1 MIRVLNIISDTNIG
15 GAGRVLI
22 NYLQYA
28 DRAQFD
34 TAVALPRG
42 SLLKA
47 PLEEL
52 NTTVYEVDGI
62 ADRSYDKEDVKLLR
76 ELIGRV
82 DPDIVHTHG
91 ALSGRIAARQCGKK
105 VVYTRH
111 SALCGKKVVYT
122 RHSAFPVPAKLR
134 YPPGRWVNKWVN
146 EHYADRIIAVSPAAA
161 ANLTDAGISSKR
173 ITVMMNGVAPVAR
186 SAPETCRDFRERY
199 GLSPDVFTA
208 GILARIEPY
217 KGHLHIVEA
226 AQQLKEEGR
235 KLQLLIAGVGG
246 YEEELRGE
254 VSHRGLEDTVFFLGF
269 QTDVAPVLSVL
280 DVQLNASYGTE
291 TSSLSILEGMSMG
304 LPAVVSS
311 YGGNPWLIDDG
322 EDGLI
327 FPNRDS
333 AALARCIARLMD
345 EPETLARMSRR
356 AVEIFQSRFTGE
368 IFAKNVEQVYL
379 DVLKGV
385 PHGTK

>member
-28 DRAQFD
+28 DRRRFD

-62 ADRSYDKEDVKLLR
+62 ADRSYDKGDVKVLQALIR
-76 ELIGRV
+76 EV

-91 ALSGRIAARQCGKK
+91 ALSGRIAAR
-105 VVYTRH
+105 R
-111 SALCGKKVVYT
+111 CGKKVVYT

-161 ANLTDAGISSKR
+161 QNLTDAGISSRR

-186 SAPETCRDFRERY
+186 SSPEVCRDFRGRY
-199 GLSPDVFTA
+199 GLSPEVFTA

-226 AQQLKEEGR
+226 AQQLKGEGR
-235 KLQLLIAGVGG
+235 RLQILIAGVGG

-254 VSHRGLEDTVFFLGF
+254 VARRGLEDTVFFLGF
-269 QTDVAPVLSVL
+269 QSDVAPVLSVL

-304 LPAVVSS
+304 LPAIVSS

-333 AALARCIARLMD
+333 AALAGCIARLMD
-345 EPETLARMSRR
+345 EPETLERMGRR
-356 AVEIFQSRFTGE
+356 AEEIFQARFTGQ

-379 DVLKGV
+379 DLLKGV
-385 PHGTK
+385 SHGEQ

>member
-1 MIRVLNIISDTNIG
+1 M
-15 GAGRVLI
+15 
-22 NYLQYA
+22 
-28 DRAQFD
+28 
-34 TAVALPRG
+34 
-42 SLLKA
+42 
-47 PLEEL
+47 
-52 NTTVYEVDGI
+52 
-62 ADRSYDKEDVKLLR
+62 
-76 ELIGRV
+76 
-82 DPDIVHTHG
+82 
-91 ALSGRIAARQCGKK
+91 
-105 VVYTRH
+105 
-111 SALCGKKVVYT
+111 VYT

-186 SAPETCRDFRERY
+186 SAPEVCWDFRAQY

-235 KLQLLIAGVGG
+235 KLQILIAGVGG

-254 VSHRGLEDTVFFLGF
+254 VARRGLEDTVFFLGF

-304 LPAVVSS
+304 LPAIVSS

-333 AALARCIARLMD
+333 AGLARCIARLMD

-385 PHGTK
+385 PHGTT

>member
-28 DRAQFD
+28 DREQFD

-52 NTTVYEVDGI
+52 HTTVYEVDGI
-62 ADRSYDKEDVKLLR
+62 ADRSYDKGDVKVLR
-76 ELIGRV
+76 ELICRV

-91 ALSGRIAARQCGKK
+91 ALSGRIAAKQCGKK
-105 VVYTRH
+105 I
-111 SALCGKKVVYT
+111 VYT

-134 YPPGRWVNKWVN
+134 YPPGRWVNKWMN

-161 ANLTDAGISSKR
+161 ANLTDAGVSPRK
-173 ITVMMNGVAPVAR
+173 ITVMMNGVAPVERAG
-186 SAPETCRDFRERY
+186 PEACRAFRAKY
-199 GLSPDVFTA
+199 GLQEGVFTA

-226 AQQLKEEGR
+226 AQQLKGEGR
-235 KLQLLIAGVGG
+235 KLQVLIAGTGG

-254 VSHRGLEDTVFFLGF
+254 VSRRGLEDTVFFLGF

-304 LPAVVSS
+304 LPPAVSG
-311 YGGNPWLIDDG
+311 YGGTPWLIDDG

-333 AALARCIARLMD
+333 AALARCVARLMD
-345 EPETLARMSRR
+345 EPDTLRHMGER
-356 AVEIFQSRFTGE
+356 AVEIFHRRFTGQ

-379 DVLKGV
+379 DLLKGV

>member
-28 DRAQFD
+28 DRKRFD

-42 SLLKA
+42 SLLKP

-62 ADRSYDKEDVKLLR
+62 ADRSYHKEDVKLLQ
-76 ELIGRV
+76 ELIRTV

-91 ALSGRIAARQCGKK
+91 ALSGRIAAR
-105 VVYTRH
+105 R
-111 SALCGKKVVYT
+111 CGKKVVYT

-161 ANLTDAGISSKR
+161 ANLTDAGISPKR

-186 SAPETCRDFRERY
+186 STPEVCQKFQAQY
-199 GLSPDVFTA
+199 GLNPDVFTA

-226 AQQLKEEGR
+226 AQQLKGEGR
-235 KLQLLIAGVGG
+235 KLQILVAGVGG
-246 YEEELRGE
+246 YEEELRAE
-254 VSHRGLEDTVFFLGF
+254 VARRGLEDTVFFLGF

-304 LPAVVSS
+304 LPAIVSS

-345 EPETLARMSRR
+345 EPETLERMSRR
-356 AVEIFQSRFTGE
+356 AKEIFQSRFTGE

>member
-28 DRAQFD
+28 DREQFD

-52 NTTVYEVDGI
+52 HTTVYEVDGI
-62 ADRSYDKEDVKLLR
+62 ADRSYDKGDVKVLR
-76 ELIGRV
+76 ELIRRV

-91 ALSGRIAARQCGKK
+91 ALSGRIAAKQCRKK
-105 VVYTRH
+105 I
-111 SALCGKKVVYT
+111 VYT

-134 YPPGRWVNKWVN
+134 YPPGRWVNKWMN

-161 ANLTDAGISSKR
+161 ANLTDAGVSPRK
-173 ITVMMNGVAPVAR
+173 ITVMMNGVAPVERAG
-186 SAPETCRDFRERY
+186 PEACRTFRAKY
-199 GLSPDVFTA
+199 GLQEGVFTA

-226 AQQLKEEGR
+226 AQQLKGEGR
-235 KLQLLIAGVGG
+235 KLQVLIAGTGG

-254 VSHRGLEDTVFFLGF
+254 VSRRGLEDTVFFLGF
-269 QTDVAPVLSVL
+269 QSDVAPVLSVL

-333 AALARCIARLMD
+333 AALARCVARLMD
-345 EPETLARMSRR
+345 EPDTLRHMGER
-356 AVEIFQSRFTGE
+356 AVEIFHRRFTGQ

-379 DVLKGV
+379 DLLKGV

>member
-28 DRAQFD
+28 DREQFD

-52 NTTVYEVDGI
+52 HTTVYEVDGI
-62 ADRSYDKEDVKLLR
+62 ADRSYDKGDVKVLR
-76 ELIGRV
+76 ELIRRV
-82 DPDIVHTHG
+82 DPDTVHTHG
-91 ALSGRIAARQCGKK
+91 ALSGRIAAKQCGKK
-105 VVYTRH
+105 I
-111 SALCGKKVVYT
+111 VYT

-134 YPPGRWVNKWVN
+134 YPPGRWVNKWMN

-161 ANLTDAGISSKR
+161 ANLTDAGVSPRK
-173 ITVMMNGVAPVAR
+173 ITVMMNGVAPVERAG
-186 SAPETCRDFRERY
+186 PEACRAFRAKY
-199 GLSPDVFTA
+199 GLQEGVFTA

-226 AQQLKEEGR
+226 AQQLKGEGR
-235 KLQLLIAGVGG
+235 KLQVLIAGTGG

-254 VSHRGLEDTVFFLGF
+254 VSRRGLEDTVFFLGF
-269 QTDVAPVLSVL
+269 QSDVAPVLSVL

-333 AALARCIARLMD
+333 AALARCVARLMD
-345 EPETLARMSRR
+345 EPDTLRHMGER
-356 AVEIFQSRFTGE
+356 AVEIFHRRFTGQ

-379 DVLKGV
+379 DLLKGV

>member
-62 ADRSYDKEDVKLLR
+62 ADRSYDKGDVKLLQ
-76 ELIGRV
+76 ELIARV

-91 ALSGRIAARQCGKK
+91 ALSGRIAAR
-105 VVYTRH
+105 RR
-111 SALCGKKVVYT
+111 GKKVVYT

-161 ANLTDAGISSKR
+161 ANLTDAGISPKR

-186 SAPETCRDFRERY
+186 SAPEVCRDFRARY
-199 GLSPDVFTA
+199 GLDPDVFTA

-235 KLQLLIAGVGG
+235 KLQILIAGVGG

-254 VSHRGLEDTVFFLGF
+254 VARRGLEDTVFFLGF

-304 LPAVVSS
+304 LPAIVSS

-333 AALARCIARLMD
+333 AGLARCIARLMD

-385 PHGTK
+385 PHGTT